1 MSATTHQSAP
11 VRGSEAVSAWG
22 AVVAAGAGTADG
34 ALPEVGAGALLPVS
48 LSAGD
53 CGSGFGT
60 SSLYSL
66 PPVGSSCAQ
75 ATGAATR
82 ARQAIAGTRECL
94 NASPIS
100 LS

>member
-34 ALPEVGAGALLPVS
+34 ALPDVGAGALPVS
-48 LSAGD
+48 SSAGD
-53 CGSGFGT
+53 CGSGLGT

-66 PPVGSSCAQ
+66 PPTGSSCAQ
-75 ATGAATR
+75 ATGAAIR
-82 ARQAIAGTRECL
+82 ARHAIAGTRECL
-94 NASPIS
+94 SASPIS